1 MIMARKKSIKKR
13 TKKKIEVNEEPAER
27 KECPEC
33 GSNNVVYSKI
43 SDNTICRDCGAIFA
57 KLIPKEEEFE
67 KAKKRK

>member
-1 MIMARKKSIKKR
+1 MARKKSSKKR
-13 TKKKIEVNEEPAER
+13 AKKGIEVNEEPAER

-33 GSNNVVYSKI
+33 GSTNVIYSKI
-43 SDNTICRDCGAIFA
+43 SDNTICQDCGAIFA